1 MAPHSLDTI
10 LRQPTWPASLS
21 HFVTWCLMWD
31 PKSRPTS
38 TQALQHEYFR
48 DAMDPLRPKSS
59 SRLLGRK
66 QSTISTQEPIKE
78 APELTPSI
86 TSKTSS
92 WFRRS
97 LITREI
103 SAPAVAQHAPP
114 VQQPT
119 IVPTP
124 LRSTPDPSNKLSV
137 RPNAS
142 KRATWTHGLSSNA
155 APIPILPSIRPVSPL
170 SDAVTA
176 QATVQRSHEVNGRKA
191 GSQLSVASQYA
202 DIHRQE
208 AEKALNG
215 RNSGLTSPTSSQKE
229 GFFSHLRKR
238 ARRFSGRYHTP
249 ISPND
254 DIESHAGAAQWSNRQ
269 AGDYLGALP
278 AIPNDSGTFAELDK
292 ALQNV
297 RSSIDFSKDPARV
310 ASSQHL
316 RPAGNSLLKR
326 HHSTG
331 SKDTHHVPS
340 IRHVKASHKATH
352 KASHTNLQYETP
364 DEEDELLHE
373 SLMSAH
379 NAVQSLSNQ
388 APPSWKN
395 SNGLQPT
402 TTTTQ
407 QFHQMYLTPSP
418 SANRNSI
425 HYGHTDYVS
434 HSKPMDIN
442 RPRQPAD
449 NLQPKWPTPPYEESE
464 WASSAAASIL
474 AAQSVYR

>member
-48 DAMDPLRPKSS
+48 DAVDPLRPKSS

-66 QSTISTQEPIKE
+66 QSAISTQESIKE
-78 APELTPSI
+78 APESTPSM

-103 SAPAVAQHAPP
+103 SAPAVPQHAPA

-119 IVPTP
+119 KVPTP
-124 LRSTPDPSNKLSV
+124 LHSTPDPSNRLSV

-176 QATVQRSHEVNGRKA
+176 QATVQRSHEVNGKKA
-191 GSQLSVASQYA
+191 GSQLSVASQQYA

-215 RNSGLTSPTSSQKE
+215 RQSGLTSPTSSQKE

-254 DIESHAGAAQWSNRQ
+254 DIESNAGTGQWSGRQ
-269 AGDYLGALP
+269 SGNFLGALP
-278 AIPNDSGTFAELDK
+278 SIPNDSVTFAELDK
-292 ALQNV
+292 ALKNV
-297 RSSIDFSKDPARV
+297 RSSIDYPKDPARV
-310 ASSQHL
+310 ASSQNL
-316 RPAGNSLLKR
+316 RPAGNSMLKR

-331 SKDTHHVPS
+331 SKDPHPQS
-340 IRHVKASHKATH
+340 IRHVKATH
-352 KASHTNLQYETP
+352 KNSHQNLQYETP

-373 SLMSAH
+373 SLMSAR
-379 NAVQSLSNQ
+379 NAVQSLSSQ
-388 APPSWKN
+388 VSPSW
-395 SNGLQPT
+395 NGSGSLQPT
-402 TTTTQ
+402 KNSQ

-425 HYGHTDYVS
+425 NYGHTDYIP
-434 HSKPMDIN
+434 HSKPMDITK
-442 RPRQPAD
+442 PRQMVD
-449 NLQPKWPTPPYEESE
+449 NIQPKWPTPPYEDNE

>member
-31 PKSRPTS
+31 PKNRPTS

-66 QSTISTQEPIKE
+66 QSAISTQETIKE
-78 APELTPSI
+78 SGEPAQAVTN
-86 TSKTSS
+86 KTSS

-103 SAPAVAQHAPP
+103 SAPAVTQHAPP
-114 VQQPT
+114 VQPPSNN
-119 IVPTP
+119 PTP
-124 LRSTPDPSNKLSV
+124 LHSHPDPSNALKV
-137 RPNAS
+137 RPNAN
-142 KRATWTHGLSSNA
+142 KRATWNHTLSTNA
-155 APIPILPSIRPVSPL
+155 APMPILPSIKPVSPL

-176 QATVQRSHEVNGRKA
+176 QATVQRSHEANGKKA
-191 GSQLSVASQYA
+191 GSQLSVASQQYT

-208 AEKALNG
+208 AEKALTG
-215 RNSGLTSPTSSQKE
+215 RQSGLTSPTSAHKE
-229 GFFSHLRKR
+229 SFFSHLRKR

-249 ISPND
+249 MSPND
-254 DIESHAGAAQWSNRQ
+254 DIEHNAGNSQWANRQ
-269 AGDYLGALP
+269 SGNFLGALP
-278 AIPNDSGTFAELDK
+278 AIPNDSTSFADLDR

-297 RSSIDFSKDPARV
+297 RSSIDFSKDPSP
-310 ASSQHL
+310 ASTSQHL
-316 RPAGNSLLKR
+316 RPMGNPMLKR

-331 SKDTHHVPS
+331 SKEHPQS
-340 IRHVKASHKATH
+340 IRHVKATH
-352 KASHTNLQYETP
+352 KPSQPNLQYETP

-373 SLMSAH
+373 SLMSAR
-379 NAVQSLSNQ
+379 NAVRNLNTRT
-388 APPSWKN
+388 PTWN
-395 SNGLQPT
+395 HGNGLQPVT
-402 TTTTQ
+402 NPQ
-407 QFHQMYLTPSP
+407 PYNHMYPTPSP

-442 RPRQPAD
+442 KPRQPAD
-449 NLQPKWPTPPYEESE
+449 TLQPKWPTPPYEEND
-464 WASSAAASIL
+464 WASTAAASIF
-474 AAQSVYR
+474 ATSGYR